1 MSGEAVTKAAPGIR
15 LESVTVNPCCVEI
28 RKSQE
33 PLGNREGAAGRLEAP
48 SQNTAFA
55 GSSDTSMTLESKL
68 FSKGILEIWV

>member
-1 MSGEAVTKAAPGIR
+1 MTKAAPGIR

-55 GSSDTSMTLESKL
+55 RNTLISKRHIGD
-68 FSKGILEIWV
+68 FFGWDGKKKIK